1 MRIVFLNSAGL
12 LLTSFLLLLCLALAL
27 QDLDEVYWVTGRS
40 EDEARAKAAR
50 KFNVDQAKIDLKQ
63 GACVFVIFFFFFASG
78 RFMRDSRTCCVY
90 CVIDRRCML
99 DHQHVSYFREN

>member
-63 GACVFVIFFFFFASG
+63 GARVFVA
-78 RFMRDSRTCCVY
+78 
-90 CVIDRRCML
+90 
-99 DHQHVSYFREN
+99 